1 MSELSKNIT
10 QQEWLA
16 GMGITPEIYAGYDD
30 DVKLAIGDSYRNL
43 GLGSISPSS
52 TTGNPALDYSN
63 AEGMLGLS
71 NGTWNNLG
79 QMAGL
84 AGAGYNIYDG
94 LFGNKSKLYK
104 EQIGSLKDQRAHNNQ
119 LIADRK
125 QFKSNM
131 GSGLA
136 NAFANG

>member
-1 MSELSKNIT
+1 MSMT
-10 QQEWLA
+10 D
-16 GMGITPEIYAGYDD
+16 YAKWWEKD
-30 DVKLAIGDSYRNL
+30 
-43 GLGSISPSS
+43 SS
-52 TTGNPALDYSN
+52 TNPLLDYNN
-63 AEGMLGLS
+63 AEGLFGVS

-79 QMAGL
+79 QL
-84 AGAGYNIYDG
+84 ADLGGVGYELYDN
-94 LFGNKSKLYK
+94 LLGNKGKLFK
-104 EQIGSLKDQRAHNNQ
+104 EQIGSLKDQRRNNNQ